1 MILPENFIPLSKFKF
16 TGVKKSEE
24 DSKILEQKKITDTN
38 NKIDQKILEE
48 STTQNDIEKKNED
61 PILETSILG
70 KTIQECLEN
79 DKPIQERKIE
89 KEEVEDLISLDHN
102 TLHPHWL
109 KLCNH
114 LKNTGKMNL
123 YSTLLSQEK
132 IQIKDNVI
140 EIKVQSETQK
150 KEIFDNNN
158 LIIDFLKDNTKV
170 NYIKLIVNLEK
181 LKDVKLLYTN
191 EDKLKFI
198 INEKPSVVE
207 LIKKLNL
214 EIKE

>member
-1 MILPENFIPLSKFKF
+1 
-16 TGVKKSEE
+16 
-24 DSKILEQKKITDTN
+24 
-38 NKIDQKILEE
+38 
-48 STTQNDIEKKNED
+48 
-61 PILETSILG
+61 
-70 KTIQECLEN
+70 
-79 DKPIQERKIE
+79 
-89 KEEVEDLISLDHN
+89 
-102 TLHPHWL
+102 
-109 KLCNH
+109 
-114 LKNTGKMNL
+114 MNL